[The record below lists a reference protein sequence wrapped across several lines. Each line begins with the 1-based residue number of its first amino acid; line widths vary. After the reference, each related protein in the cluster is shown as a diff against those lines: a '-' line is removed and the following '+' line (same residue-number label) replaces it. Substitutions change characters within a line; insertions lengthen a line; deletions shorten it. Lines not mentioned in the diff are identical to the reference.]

1 MKKLALLIIGLGI
14 SSSVFADDLT
24 TVSVTAQ
31 DCDNGSPCYVIKS
44 SANTLSQAINQH
56 LTNQQ
61 AQTMIQ
67 NGIIPQIDFT
77 LMTRYAMGNNWKQAS
92 SDQQAKIV
100 DLFKQMLVNSYSSA
114 LSKFKGAQVAIT
126 SSKIGDRPNKAIV
139 NSTITMDSDNAKNQ
153 PINVEYDLAKI
164 GSAWKIYDVKIENA
178 SIVATY
184 RNQFND
190 IVQKSGI
197 DGLISQLQTKV
208 NNIKPA
214 K

>member
-1 MKKLALLIIGLGI
+1 MKKLSILMLALGI
-14 SSSVFADDLT
+14 SCNVFADDLT

-31 DCDNGSPCYVIKS
+31 DCDNGSPCNVIKT
-44 SANTLSQAINQH
+44 SANTLSQAINQNIS
-56 LTNQQ
+56 NQQ

-67 NGIIPQIDFT
+67 NSIIPQFDFT
-77 LMTRYAMGNNWKQAS
+77 LMTRYAMGRNW
-92 SDQQAKIV
+92 QQANSTQQAQIV
-100 DLFKQMLVNSYSSA
+100 DLFKQMLINSYSTA

-126 SSKIGDRPNKAIV
+126 NSKLGDKPNKAMV
-139 NSTITMDSDNAKNQ
+139 NSTITMQNSSGKAQ
-153 PINVEYDLAKI
+153 PVNVEYDLAKI

-190 IVQKSGI
+190 IIQKDGVN
-197 DGLISQLQTKV
+197 GLISQLQTKV
-208 NNIKPA
+208 NNIKA